1 MPVNT
6 TTARHRRVDLPPG
19 SVIGGVDTH
28 KDVHVAA
35 AVDELGQVL
44 GSASFA
50 TTATGYRQ
58 LSEWLSSF
66 GPLAA
71 VGVEGTGCWG
81 AGLARHLSAEGIEV
95 VEVNR
100 PNRQR
105 RRRRGKSD
113 TIDAEEAAR
122 AVLAG
127 DALAVPKAATGTVEC
142 VRQLRIARRG
152 AVKARGQPINTMRAL
167 IDTAPE

>member
-1 MPVNT
+1 M
-6 TTARHRRVDLPPG
+6 
-19 SVIGGVDTH
+19 IGGVDFH

-35 AVDELGQVL
+35 AVDELSRVL

-50 TTATGYRQ
+50 TTTDGYRR
-58 LSEWLSSF
+58 LSDWLSSF
-66 GPLAA
+66 GPLAS

-105 RRRRGKSD
+105 RRRHGKSD

-122 AVLAG
+122 AVAG
-127 DALAVPKAATGTVEC
+127 
-142 VRQLRIARRG
+142 R
-152 AVKARGQPINTMRAL
+152 
-167 IDTAPE
+167 